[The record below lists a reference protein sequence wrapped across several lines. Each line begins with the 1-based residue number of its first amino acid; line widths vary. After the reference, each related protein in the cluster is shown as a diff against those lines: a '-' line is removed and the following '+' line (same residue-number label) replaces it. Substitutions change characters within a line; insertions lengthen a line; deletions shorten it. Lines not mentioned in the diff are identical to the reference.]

1 MSTIVSGAAAV
12 ALAAGL
18 AAGLAYESEQIRPY
32 TQVQHHGPP
41 GPALIEKLEAS
52 AGGPNLAAAAGA
64 VESVQDSVPDIS
76 GATVSDVCRVEAS
89 SSVLP
94 LDAVFCALGGNVES
108 LLEPLLAGLAPAD

>member
-32 TQVQHHGPP
+32 AQVQHHPPP

-52 AGGPNLAAAAGA
+52 AGGPNIAAAHGA
-64 VESVQDSVPDIS
+64 VESIHDSVSDIS
-76 GATVSDVCRVEAS
+76 GATVSDVCGVEAS
-89 SSVLP
+89 SSVP
-94 LDAVFCALGGNVES
+94 LDAVLCALGANVDS
-108 LLEPLLAGLAPAD
+108 LLEPLLAGLTRVD

>member
-32 TQVQHHGPP
+32 SQVQHHGPP

-52 AGGPNLAAAAGA
+52 AGGPNLAAAEGA
-64 VESVQDSVPDIS
+64 VESIHDSASDIS
-76 GATVSDVCRVEAS
+76 GATVSDVCGAEAS
-89 SSVLP
+89 SAVP
-94 LDAVFCALGGNVES
+94 LDAVLCALGGNVES